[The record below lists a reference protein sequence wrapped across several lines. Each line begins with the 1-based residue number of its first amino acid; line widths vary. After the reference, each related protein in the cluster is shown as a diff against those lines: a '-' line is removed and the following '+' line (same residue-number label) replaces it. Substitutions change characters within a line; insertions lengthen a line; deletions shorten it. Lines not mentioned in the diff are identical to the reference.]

1 MWCCRQWWCCW
12 WGVRWWWCWEGVRWC
27 WDRGWWVS
35 GAGWA
40 MLHSEWQSARS
51 RDQCSHL
58 GGSIS
63 ASVQDTPWPGPHI
76 LTLSWC
82 MISHHTTMLHLPIN
96 RVMKQYEQH
105 WDPCKWILS
114 VRCDNH
120 ALNIAIYMLQLKR
133 RRCLITEYILKNDE
147 VISLWWCWTCSSP
160 QRRWETIKNR
170 FVLFVVASLRSG
182 KKQCLLS
189 QSSSASP
196 LSSPWSSPTPTP
208 RDSTTTCWATTTDW
222 SDPWPTTRTR
232 SLSRWGSNYLSW
244 WTWWAWLCFI
254 VSFIVLG

>member
-1 MWCCRQWWCCW
+1 MMVRRSEVMLRQRL
-12 WGVRWWWCWEGVRWC
+12 V
-27 WDRGWWVS
+27 
-35 GAGWA
+35 
-40 MLHSEWQSARS
+40 SEWSWLSNVTQWVAISPEPRPVQSLGWL
-51 RDQCSHL
+51 HL
-58 GGSIS
+58 SIS
-63 ASVQDTPWPGPHI
+63 AGYTM
-76 LTLSWC
+76 TRTT
-82 MISHHTTMLHLPIN
+82 HTHTQLMHDITSYCTMLHLPIN

-196 LSSPWSSPTPTP
+196 LS
-208 RDSTTTCWATTTDW
+208 
-222 SDPWPTTRTR
+222 
-232 SLSRWGSNYLSW
+232 
-244 WTWWAWLCFI
+244 
-254 VSFIVLG
+254 

>member
-1 MWCCRQWWCCW
+1 MLQAVMMLLVRSEVMMMLRSEVMLRQRL
-12 WGVRWWWCWEGVRWC
+12 V
-27 WDRGWWVS
+27 
-35 GAGWA
+35 
-40 MLHSEWQSARS
+40 SEWSWLSNVTQWVAISPEPRPVQSLGWL
-51 RDQCSHL
+51 HL
-58 GGSIS
+58 SIS
-63 ASVQDTPWPGPHI
+63 AGYTMTRTTHTHTQLMHDITSYYHAASTNQQSDETIWT
-76 LTLSWC
+76 TL
-82 MISHHTTMLHLPIN
+82 ISM
-96 RVMKQYEQH
+96 
-105 WDPCKWILS
+105 WISLS

-244 WTWWAWLCFI
+244 WTWWAWRCFI